1 MFQKLERTP
10 YMAAMAFA
18 GTFLFPV
25 LAEAKAIRA
34 GALTVA
40 PYAAVSSTKA
50 IAPDKVKM
58 SSDGESESSA
68 TETVTQRV
76 TYGLKLDLRL
86 GRLFVFSAN
95 GGVNKMDQSKK
106 SVAMRDEYGDIDFA
120 KDANVD
126 MSNSDATYRYKEEQR
141 VGNVQLT
148 IAPQLVKRLLWVKV
162 GAGVRA
168 RQRLISITDEL
179 AGTSKS
185 ITDPIRYS
193 PAAVAGVGT
202 NLLGAISAS
211 IEYKFYFPKFPK
223 TEPHEQEVLM
233 SVGMSI

>member
-1 MFQKLERTP
+1 M
-10 YMAAMAFA
+10 
-18 GTFLFPV
+18 
-25 LAEAKAIRA
+25 RA

-40 PYAAVSSTKA
+40 PFASVSSTKA

-58 SSDGESESSA
+58 SSSGTSSSSAA

-86 GRLFVFSAN
+86 GKLLVFSAN
-95 GGVNKMDQSKK
+95 GGVNKVDTTKK

-120 KDANVD
+120 TDANVSVAD
-126 MSNSDATYRYKEEQR
+126 PEASYRYQEEQR
-141 VGNVQLT
+141 VASAQLT
-148 IAPQLVKRLLWVKV
+148 IAPQLVRRLLWMKI

-168 RQRLISITDEL
+168 RQRLISITDAV
-179 AGTSKS
+179 AGTSKD

-193 PAAVAGVGT
+193 PLAVAGFGT
-202 NLLGAISAS
+202 KLLGAMSAS

-223 TEPHEQEVLM
+223 TEPHEQEVLVSM
-233 SVGMSI
+233 GISI